1 MRGQILG
8 VDVRTGDGLVAGQD
22 GQRYR
27 FAPED
32 WAHRGEPTIGSEV
45 DFEANADRA
54 HSVFPL
60 PVVAAPVSN
69 ALAGASVPATGGDR
83 NRLVAALIAFLI
95 GTLGVHRF
103 YLGRTGS
110 GIVMLVLSI
119 TLFGLF
125 LTVPWALLDMIR
137 YLFMSD
143 AEFAAR
149 YPRK

>member
-8 VDVRTGDGLVAGQD
+8 VDARTGDGLVAGQD

-32 WAHRGEPTIGSEV
+32 WAHRGEPIIGAEV
-45 DFEANADRA
+45 DFEATADRA
-54 HSVFPL
+54 RSIFPL
-60 PVVAAPVSN
+60 PAIGTSSDAVTPST
-69 ALAGASVPATGGDR
+69 PAMGSDR

-95 GTLGVHRF
+95 GTLGIHRF

-110 GIVMLVLSI
+110 GLVMLILSI
-119 TLFGLF
+119 TVFGLV
-125 LTVPWALLDMIR
+125 LTVPWAFIDMIR
-137 YLFMSD
+137 YLLMSD

>member
-8 VDVRTGDGLVAGQD
+8 VDARTGEGLVAGQD

-27 FAPED
+27 FARED
-32 WAHRGEPTIGSEV
+32 WAHRGEPAIGSEV
-45 DFEANADRA
+45 DFEATDDRA
-54 HSVFPL
+54 RSVFPM
-60 PVVAAPVSN
+60 PVVGAPGRGT
-69 ALAGASVPATGGDR
+69 APMPAPASDR

-119 TLFGLF
+119 TVFGLL
-125 LTVPWALLDMIR
+125 LTVPWAFIDMIR
-137 YLFMSD
+137 YLVMSD

>member
-8 VDVRTGDGLVAGQD
+8 VDARTGDGLVAGQD

-32 WAHRGEPTIGSEV
+32 WAHHGEPTIGSEV
-45 DFEANADRA
+45 DFEAIADRA
-54 HSVFPL
+54 RSVFPL
-60 PVVAAPVSN
+60 PPIGAPGLSAVAPSGRV
-69 ALAGASVPATGGDR
+69 TGSDR

-119 TLFGLF
+119 TIFGLI
-125 LTVPWALLDMIR
+125 LTVPWAFIDMIR
-137 YLFMSD
+137 YLVMSD

>member
-8 VDVRTGDGLVAGQD
+8 VDARTGDGLVAGQD

-32 WAHRGEPTIGSEV
+32 WAHRGELAIGSEV
-45 DFEANADRA
+45 DFEATADRA

-60 PVVAAPVSN
+60 PAVAAPGVH
-69 ALAGASVPATGGDR
+69 AVGTPVPTAGNER

-119 TLFGLF
+119 TVFGLF
-125 LTVPWALLDMIR
+125 LTVPWAFIDMIR
-137 YLFMSD
+137 YLVMSD

>member
-45 DFEANADRA
+45 DFEATADRA

-60 PVVAAPVSN
+60 PAVAAP
-69 ALAGASVPATGGDR
+69 GHSVAAPSIPATGSER

-119 TLFGLF
+119 TIFGLF
-125 LTVPWALLDMIR
+125 LTVPWAFIDMIR
-137 YLFMSD
+137 YLVMSD

-149 YPRK
+149 YARK